1 MSFLYQLPK
10 KQLKLNYF
18 LTYIILAFSGINFF
32 LGDTYMLFGFLLV
45 AGIFFLKKIP
55 IDDYAI
61 VFLGLFIVLF
71 ILQAIFFE
79 VFPFTTQVGLL
90 MRILSGY
97 FTIKIIGED
106 FPKFYINMIIIF
118 SLVSFVFYI
127 PFVISYDIEL
137 FFVNNVA
144 PVFNFYDQDVSLYP
158 PFPQFIIYN
167 INTDRIHSI
176 FPRNSGPFWE
186 PGAFAG
192 YLIVAI
198 VLNIIISG
206 SLLKNKK
213 GLILTLAL
221 ISTLSTSG
229 YLAFGILVIS
239 YFMLYQKSANKILYI
254 PLIIVAMY
262 LSWTQLDF
270 LGKKIEKDIK
280 YSFSTNPERLERT
293 RFVGG
298 LLDIQDLMK
307 SPFLGNG
314 LAPLDYSIAGMK
326 KINHRTN
333 GITNFANKFG
343 IIMTFIY
350 FFSMYLS
357 FRSLCFLNN
366 KKPLFAVYIMA
377 AIFIVGFSE
386 LYFTQQVFFAFMFLN
401 FTYFKYFH
409 SPQVLN
415 KINFGLLRKRSV

>member
-1 MSFLYQLPK
+1 MNLLYTVPK
-10 KQLKLNYF
+10 KQAKLNYF

-32 LGDTYMLFGFLLV
+32 LGDTYMLFGFIVVTGLF
-45 AGIFFLKKIP
+45 IYKKIR
-55 IDDYAI
+55 IDDYAL
-61 VFLGLFIVLF
+61 VFIGLFVVLF
-71 ILQAIFFE
+71 ILQSIFFH
-79 VFPFTTQVGLL
+79 VVPFTTQIGML

-97 FTIKIIGED
+97 FTIKIVGED
-106 FPKFYINMIIIF
+106 FPKFYINMIIVF
-118 SLVSFVFYI
+118 SIISFVFYI
-127 PFVISYDIEL
+127 PSIISYNFEL
-137 FFVNNVA
+137 FLLNHVA
-144 PVFNFYDQDVSLYP
+144 PIFDFYDQPVDIYK

-167 INTDRIHSI
+167 INTDREHSI

-198 VLNIIISG
+198 VLTIILEG
-206 SLLKNKK
+206 NLFKNKK
-213 GLILTLAL
+213 GILLSLAM

-229 YLAFGILVIS
+229 YLAFGIIIVS
-239 YFMLYQKSANKILYI
+239 YFMLYQKSSNKILFF
-254 PLIIVAMY
+254 PLVIIVMY
-262 LSWTQLDF
+262 LSYTQLDF

-280 YSFSTNPERLERT
+280 YSFSENPERLERT

-298 LLDIQDLMK
+298 MLDIQDLSK
-307 SPFLGNG
+307 SPFIGNG

-357 FRSLCFLNN
+357 FRSMCYLNN
-366 KKPLFAVYIMA
+366 TKPAFAKYIMA
-377 AIFIVGFSE
+377 AVFIVGFSE
-386 LYFTQQVFFAFMFLN
+386 LYFTQQVFFAFMFMN
-401 FTYFKYFH
+401 FTFFNYFH
-409 SPQVLN
+409 SPRILE
-415 KINFGLLRKRSV
+415 KINFSLLRKNTA